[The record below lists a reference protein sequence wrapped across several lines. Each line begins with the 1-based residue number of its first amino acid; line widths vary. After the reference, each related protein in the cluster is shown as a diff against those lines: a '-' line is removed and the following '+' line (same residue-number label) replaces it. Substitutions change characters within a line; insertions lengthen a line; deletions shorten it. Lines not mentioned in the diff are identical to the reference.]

1 MADNRWQ
8 AGGTYAR
15 LAQREWSQVAEIRR
29 ESILGLDNIR
39 LELPV
44 AGLGSRSLAAFLD
57 YIGLGIVAAVWLVG
71 SVSVAQAVVPE
82 WTVVLVVAGLFL
94 IDWGYFA
101 LQEILGGGR
110 TLGKRL
116 LKLRVVTAEGGTAA
130 AGPLLIRN
138 LVRSVDLVCG
148 PLLMAIDPLSR
159 RLGDRLAGTL
169 VVHDRERETAPVLGR
184 VPPGWGARELA
195 LVEAFLARART
206 LGDPA
211 VAREMAE
218 RILARIR
225 RDAPELMAG
234 LEPAADPV
242 AAVRQ
247 ALQAEEG

>member
-1 MADNRWQ
+1 
-8 AGGTYAR
+8 
-15 LAQREWSQVAEIRR
+15 LAEIRR

-39 LELPV
+39 LDLPV

-57 YIGLGIVAAVWLVG
+57 YIGLGFVAIAWIVG
-71 SVSVAQAVVPE
+71 SVVFAQWLAPG

-94 IDWGYFA
+94 IDWGWFA
-101 LQEILGGGR
+101 TQEILGGGR

-116 LKLRVVTAEGGTAA
+116 LKLRVVTAEGGTPA

-138 LVRSVDLVCG
+138 LVRSLDLLCG

-195 LVEAFLARART
+195 VVEAFLARART

-218 RILARIR
+218 RILERIR
-225 RDAPELMAG
+225 RDAPELLAG
-234 LEPAADPV
+234 VDSGLDPVADPV

-247 ALQAEEG
+247 ALQAEES